1 MDHKR
6 LLSCCVEILDSFNP
20 RIHGVLEHLNTCL
33 ATKLDLEE
41 SDESFITEV
50 FSGCVQ
56 YTNILKVVVDAFFAD
71 IGKTSLRVDRNVY
84 TVVVYLALYRLDELG
99 IAHYRKFVVSH
110 EANKMYKFLSFL
122 FNEDNITTWMK
133 HEVSRHSNHLSDGVK
148 HYEHSYVQTNL
159 ISPLLRWLP
168 ELHDLVA
175 ELGDKLANKQ
185 KPRKPKAATE
195 PKPFNLTKP
204 RPRSVP
210 MPEKIPKLKK
220 LRQVPQSTY
229 RAPVEDDV
237 IAKIREEN
245 RKRAEEELIR
255 SSARQ
260 PSCASAEKSD
270 KAKRRMRRIIN
281 EENSKLQFNKVK
293 AQEMPS
299 TTSGN
304 IPIKLNAATI
314 LREGILFQKK
324 EEEELKKLLEYEKGG
339 RDATEFLKWQ
349 ENTRKKDLEER
360 LAEIEMRRLEG
371 KLSYEEAILARQT
384 MIRENQQRVIEM
396 KEETRDMMQKHLE
409 RKSKEG
415 EEMRK
420 LVEQTMSEHENTK
433 EARKKLQ
440 EYKQK
445 LVQEVSKE
453 SQELMRKALEEAEE
467 EMRQRVALIA
477 KIRAIESVPVIRFK
491 HVDLTESSGA
501 GLLSE
506 MSVSELR
513 ERLALLKI
521 AEKEDVEDRRDNILK
536 SKVEKDQFL
545 MDTLETI
552 AKHRAEKGNE
562 AAIQFETKKRQKKPE
577 VKDPKLQELQER
589 LEARKA
595 ERKKESEKLAVVPKK
610 SSARRQKVLQAEKA
624 ALEKMRW
631 RELEQTR
638 EKAAKLRGEGLASRN
653 SAGVRPVTTLRNQ
666 QPTTKIAS

>member
-1 MDHKR
+1 
-6 LLSCCVEILDSFNP
+6 VEILDSFNP
-20 RIHGVLEHLNTCL
+20 RIHGVLEHLHSCL
-33 ATKLDLEE
+33 ATRQGLEE

-56 YTNILKVVVDAFFAD
+56 YTNIMKVVVDAFYAD
-71 IGKTSLRVDRNVY
+71 AGKTSLRVDRNVY
-84 TVVVYLALYRLDELG
+84 TVLVYLALYRLDELG
-99 IAHYRKFVVSH
+99 IAHFRKFVVSQETTKIH
-110 EANKMYKFLSFL
+110 RFLSFL
-122 FNEDNITTWMK
+122 FNEENITTWMK
-133 HEVSRHSNHLSDGVK
+133 DEWCQ

-159 ISPLLRWLP
+159 VSPLLRWLP
-168 ELHDLVA
+168 ELNDLLA

-185 KPRKPKAATE
+185 KQRRPKPVTE

-220 LRQVPQSTY
+220 LRPVPQTTY
-229 RAPVEDDV
+229 RAPVEGDV
-237 IAKIREEN
+237 ISQIRKEN
-245 RKRAEEELIR
+245 RRRAEEELIK
-255 SSARQ
+255 SSNWQ
-260 PSCASAEKSD
+260 PACASAEKSD
-270 KAKRRMRRIIN
+270 KTKRRMRQIIDD
-281 EENSKLQFNKVK
+281 ENSKLQFDKLK
-293 AQEMPS
+293 SQEMPS
-299 TTSGN
+299 TMNGN

-314 LREGILFQKK
+314 MREGVLFQKK
-324 EEEELKKLLEYEKGG
+324 EEEELKRLSEYEKGG
-339 RDATEFLKWQ
+339 RDASEFLKWQ
-349 ENTRKKDLEER
+349 EATRKKDLEEK
-360 LAEIEMRRLEG
+360 LAEIERRRLEG

-384 MIRENQQRVIEM
+384 MIKDNQKRVMEI
-396 KEETRDMMQKHLE
+396 KEETREMMQKHLE
-409 RKSKEG
+409 KRAKEG

-420 LVEQTMSEHENTK
+420 LVEQTMMEHENTK
-433 EARKKLQ
+433 EARRKLQ

-491 HVDLTESSGA
+491 HVDITESSGA

-506 MSVSELR
+506 MSVAELR

-521 AEKEDVEDRRDNILK
+521 AEKEEEEEKRDSILK
-536 SKVEKDQFL
+536 SKVEKDQLL

-552 AKHRAEKGNE
+552 AKHRAHKGKE
-562 AAIQFETKKRQKKPE
+562 AAVQLEQKKRQTKPE
-577 VKDPKLQELQER
+577 VKDAKLQELQER

-595 ERKKESEKLAVVPKK
+595 ERKKESEKLAVAPKK
-610 SSARRQKVLQAEKA
+610 SSARRQKALQSEKA

-631 RELEQTR
+631 RELEETR
-638 EKAAKLRGEGLASRN
+638 EKAAKLRGDGLASRN

-666 QPTTKIAS
+666 RTTTRIAS

>member
-33 ATKLDLEE
+33 ATKLDLAE

-56 YTNILKVVVDAFFAD
+56 YTNILKVVVDAFYAEV
-71 IGKTSLRVDRNVY
+71 GKTSLRVDTNVY
-84 TVVVYLALYRLDELG
+84 TVLVYLALYRLDELG
-99 IAHYRKFVVSH
+99 IAHFRKFVVSH
-110 EANKMYKFLSFL
+110 EANKMFKFLSFL
-122 FNEDNITTWMK
+122 FSEDNITTWMQ
-133 HEVSRHSNHLSDGVK
+133 HEWCK

-185 KPRKPKAATE
+185 KPRKPKPATE

-210 MPEKIPKLKK
+210 MPAKIPKLKK
-220 LRQVPQSTY
+220 LREVPQTTY
-229 RAPVEDDV
+229 RAPAEEDV

-245 RKRAEEELIR
+245 RKRAEEGLIR

-260 PSCASAEKSD
+260 PACASAEKSD
-270 KAKRRMRRIIN
+270 KAKRRMRRIID

-299 TTSGN
+299 TTGGN

-314 LREGILFQKK
+314 MREGVLFQKK
-324 EEEELKKLLEYEKGG
+324 EEEELKKLAEYEKGG
-339 RDATEFLKWQ
+339 RDASEFLKWQ
-349 ENTRKKDLEER
+349 ENTRKKDLENK
-360 LAEIEMRRLEG
+360 LAEIERRRLEG

-384 MIRENQQRVIEM
+384 MIRENQQRVMEI
-396 KEETRDMMQKHLE
+396 KEETRDMMQKHFE
-409 RKSKEG
+409 RKTKER
-415 EEMRK
+415 EEMRN
-420 LVEQTMSEHENTK
+420 LVEQTMMEHENTK

-453 SQELMRKALEEAEE
+453 SQELMRIALEEAEE

-491 HVDLTESSGA
+491 HVDITESSGA

-506 MSVSELR
+506 MSIAELR

-521 AEKEDVEDRRDNILK
+521 AEKEEEEEKRDTILK
-536 SKVEKDQFL
+536 SKVERDQFL

-562 AAIQFETKKRQKKPE
+562 AAIQLETKKRQKKPE
-577 VKDPKLQELQER
+577 IKDPKLQELQER

-610 SSARRQKVLQAEKA
+610 SSARRQKALQTEKA

-631 RELEQTR
+631 KELEETR

-666 QPTTKIAS
+666 QKATRIAS

>member
-1 MDHKR
+1 MNHKH
-6 LLSCCVEILDSFNP
+6 LFSCCVEILDSFNP
-20 RIHGVLEHLNTCL
+20 RIHGVLEHLNACL
-33 ATKLDLEE
+33 ATKQGLEE
-41 SDESFITEV
+41 NDEAFITEV

-56 YTNILKVVVDAFFAD
+56 YTNILKVVVDGFYAD
-71 IGKTSLRVDRNVY
+71 AGKNSLRVDRNVY
-84 TVVVYLALYRLDELG
+84 VVMVYLALYRLDELG
-99 IAHYRKFVVSH
+99 IPHFRKFALSYDT
-110 EANKMYKFLSFL
+110 NKIHRFLSFL

-133 HEVSRHSNHLSDGVK
+133 NEWCR

-159 ISPLLRWLP
+159 VSPLLRWLP
-168 ELHDLVA
+168 ELHDLVTEFA
-175 ELGDKLANKQ
+175 DKLANKQ
-185 KPRKPKAATE
+185 KARKAKPATE

-210 MPEKIPKLKK
+210 MPEKIPKLRK
-220 LRQVPQSTY
+220 LKPVPHTTY
-229 RAPVEDDV
+229 RTPVEEDV
-237 IAKIREEN
+237 ITKIREEN

-270 KAKRRMRRIIN
+270 KAKRRMKKIMD
-281 EENSKLQFNKVK
+281 EEDSKLQFNKSKVT
-293 AQEMPS
+293 EMPS
-299 TTSGN
+299 TVNGN

-314 LREGILFQKK
+314 MREGVLFQKK
-324 EEEELKKLLEYEKGG
+324 EEEELKRLLEYEKGG
-339 RDATEFLKWQ
+339 RDASEFLKWQ
-349 ENTRKKDLEER
+349 ESTRKRDLEQE
-360 LAEIEMRRLEG
+360 LAEIERRRLEG

-384 MIRENQQRVIEM
+384 MIKDNQQRVMEM
-396 KEETRDMMQKHLE
+396 KEETKDMMQKHLE

-420 LVEQTMSEHENTK
+420 LVEQTMMEHENTK
-433 EARKKLQ
+433 EARRKLH

-467 EMRQRVALIA
+467 DMRQRVALIA

-506 MSVSELR
+506 MSVVELR

-521 AEKEDVEDRRDNILK
+521 AEKEEEEEKRDSILK

-552 AKHRAEKGNE
+552 AKHRAQQGRE
-562 AAIQFETKKRQKKPE
+562 AAIQQHQRKREKKPE

-589 LEARKA
+589 LEAKKA
-595 ERKKESEKLAVVPKK
+595 ERKRESEKLTVVPKK
-610 SSARRQKVLQAEKA
+610 SSLRRQKALQAEKA

-631 RELEQTR
+631 KELEETR
-638 EKAAKLRGEGLASRN
+638 ERAAKLRGEGLASRN
-653 SAGVRPVTTLRNQ
+653 SAGVRPMTTLRN
-666 QPTTKIAS
+666 PRTTTKIAS

>member
-1 MDHKR
+1 MNHKH

-20 RIHGVLEHLNTCL
+20 RIHGVLEHLNSCL
-33 ATKLDLEE
+33 ATKQGLEE
-41 SDESFITEV
+41 SDESFVTEV

-56 YTNILKVVVDAFFAD
+56 YSSIMKVVVDAFYAEA
-71 IGKTSLRVDRNVY
+71 GKTSLRSERNVY
-84 TVVVYLALYRLDELG
+84 TVLAYLALYRIDELG
-99 IAHYRKFVVSH
+99 IAHFRKFVLSH
-110 EANKMYKFLSFL
+110 EANKMHRFFSFF
-122 FNEDNITTWMK
+122 FNEENIKTWMK
-133 HEVSRHSNHLSDGVK
+133 NEWCK
-148 HYEHSYVQTNL
+148 HYEHSYVQTTL
-159 ISPLLRWLP
+159 VSPLLRWMP
-168 ELHDLVA
+168 ELLDLVA

-185 KPRKPKAATE
+185 KPRRPKPATE

-220 LRQVPQSTY
+220 LKPVPQSTY
-229 RAPVEDDV
+229 RAPVEEDV

-245 RKRAEEELIR
+245 RRRAEEELIR

-260 PSCASAEKSD
+260 PACASAEKSD
-270 KAKRRMRRIIN
+270 KAKRRMRRIID
-281 EENSKLQFNKVK
+281 EENSKLQFNKAK

-299 TTSGN
+299 TTGGN

-314 LREGILFQKK
+314 MREGALFQKK

-339 RDATEFLKWQ
+339 RDASEFLKWQ
-349 ENTRKKDLEER
+349 ETTRKKDLDEK
-360 LAEIEMRRLEG
+360 LAEIERRRLEG

-384 MIRENQQRVIEM
+384 MIKENQQRVMEM
-396 KEETRDMMQKHLE
+396 KEKTKEMMQKHLE
-409 RKSKEG
+409 KKSKEG

-420 LVEQTMSEHENTK
+420 LVEQTMMEHENTK
-433 EARKKLQ
+433 EARRKLQ

-506 MSVSELR
+506 MSVAELR

-521 AEKEDVEDRRDNILK
+521 AEKEEEEDKRDSILK
-536 SKVEKDQFL
+536 SKVEKDQHL

-552 AKHRAEKGNE
+552 AKHRAQKGKE
-562 AAIQFETKKRQKKPE
+562 AAVQLEQKRRPVKTE
-577 VKDPKLQELQER
+577 MKDPKLQELQEK
-589 LEARKA
+589 LEAKKA
-595 ERKKESEKLAVVPKK
+595 ERKMETEKLAVLPKK
-610 SSARRQKVLQAEKA
+610 SSARRQKTLQTEKA

-638 EKAAKLRGEGLASRN
+638 EKAAKLRSEGLASRN
-653 SAGVRPVTTLRNQ
+653 SAGVRPVTTL
-666 QPTTKIAS
+666 K

>member
-1 MDHKR
+1 MEHKR
-6 LLSCCVEILDSFNP
+6 LLKCCVEILDSFNP

-33 ATKLDLEE
+33 ATKTDLGE
-41 SDESFITEV
+41 SDESFLTEV

-56 YTNILKVVVDAFFAD
+56 YTNILKVVVDAFYAD
-71 IGKTSLRVDRNVY
+71 IGKTSLHVDKNVY
-84 TVVVYLALYRLDELG
+84 TVLVYLALYRLDELG
-99 IAHYRKFVVSH
+99 IAHFRKFVMSH
-110 EANKMYKFLSFL
+110 EANKMHKFLSFV
-122 FNEDNITTWMK
+122 FNESNITTWMK
-133 HEVSRHSNHLSDGVK
+133 DEWCK
-148 HYEHSYVQTNL
+148 HYEHSYVQTHL

-168 ELHDLVA
+168 ELNGLITDLR
-175 ELGDKLANKQ
+175 DKLANKQ
-185 KPRKPKAATE
+185 KPRKSKAATE

-220 LRQVPQSTY
+220 SRQVPQTTY
-229 RAPVEDDV
+229 HAPVEEDV
-237 IAKIREEN
+237 MAKIREEN
-245 RKRAEEELIR
+245 RKRAEEEFLR

-260 PSCASAEKSD
+260 PACASAEKSD
-270 KAKRRMRRIIN
+270 KTKRRMRQITE
-281 EENSKLQFNKVK
+281 EENSKLQFNKPK
-293 AQEMPS
+293 AQEAPS
-299 TTSGN
+299 TTGGN

-314 LREGILFQKK
+314 MREGVLFHKK
-324 EEEELKKLLEYEKGG
+324 EKEELKRLSEYEKGG
-339 RDATEFLKWQ
+339 RDATEFLRWQ
-349 ENTRKKDLEER
+349 ESARKKDLEDR
-360 LAEIEMRRLEG
+360 LAEIEKRRLEG

-384 MIRENQQRVIEM
+384 MIKQNQQRVMEI
-396 KEETRDMMQKHLE
+396 KQETQEMMQKHLE
-409 RKSKEG
+409 RKSKED

-420 LVEQTMSEHENTK
+420 LVEQTTMEHENTK
-433 EARKKLQ
+433 EARRKLQ
-440 EYKQK
+440 EYNQK

-491 HVDLTESSGA
+491 HVDLTETSGA

-506 MSVSELR
+506 MSVAELR

-521 AEKEDVEDRRDNILK
+521 AEKEAEEEKRDNILK

-552 AKHRAEKGNE
+552 AKHRAEIGNE
-562 AAIQFETKKRQKKPE
+562 AAVQLEAKKRQKKPE
-577 VKDPKLQELQER
+577 VKDPKLKELQER

-595 ERKKESEKLAVVPKK
+595 ERKKESERLAVVPKK
-610 SSARRQKVLQAEKA
+610 SSARRQKALQEEKA

-631 RELEQTR
+631 KELEQTR

-666 QPTTKIAS
+666 RTTTKVAT

>member
-6 LLSCCVEILDSFNP
+6 LLSCCVEVLDSFNP
-20 RIHGVLEHLNTCL
+20 RILGVLEHLNTCL
-33 ATKLDLEE
+33 ATKLDLAE

-56 YTNILKVVVDAFFAD
+56 YTNILKVVVDAYYAEV
-71 IGKTSLRVDRNVY
+71 GKTSLRVDRNVY
-84 TVVVYLALYRLDELG
+84 TVLVYLALYRLDELG
-99 IAHYRKFVVSH
+99 IAHFRKFV
-110 EANKMYKFLSFL
+110 
-122 FNEDNITTWMK
+122 
-133 HEVSRHSNHLSDGVK
+133 
-148 HYEHSYVQTNL
+148 
-159 ISPLLRWLP
+159 
-168 ELHDLVA
+168 
-175 ELGDKLANKQ
+175 
-185 KPRKPKAATE
+185 
-195 PKPFNLTKP
+195 
-204 RPRSVP
+204 
-210 MPEKIPKLKK
+210 IPKLKK

-229 RAPVEDDV
+229 RTPVEEDV

-260 PSCASAEKSD
+260 PACASAEKSD
-270 KAKRRMRRIIN
+270 KAKRRMRRIID
-281 EENSKLQFNKVK
+281 EENSKLQFNKVR

-314 LREGILFQKK
+314 MREGVLFQKK
-324 EEEELKKLLEYEKGG
+324 EEEELKKLSEYEKGG
-339 RDATEFLKWQ
+339 RDASEFLKWQ
-349 ENTRKKDLEER
+349 ESVRKNDLEAK
-360 LAEIEMRRLEG
+360 LAEIERRRLEG

-384 MIRENQQRVIEM
+384 MIKENQQRVMEM
-396 KEETRDMMQKHLE
+396 KEETRDMMQKHFE
-409 RKSKEG
+409 RKTREG

-420 LVEQTMSEHENTK
+420 LVEQTMMEHENTK

-491 HVDLTESSGA
+491 HVDITETSGA

-506 MSVSELR
+506 MSIAELR

-521 AEKEDVEDRRDNILK
+521 AEKEDEEEKRDTILK
-536 SKVEKDQFL
+536 SKVKKDQFL

-562 AAIQFETKKRQKKPE
+562 AAIQLEGKKREKKPE
-577 VKDPKLQELQER
+577 IKDTKLQELQER

-595 ERKKESEKLAVVPKK
+595 GK
-610 SSARRQKVLQAEKA
+610 
-624 ALEKMRW
+624 
-631 RELEQTR
+631 
-638 EKAAKLRGEGLASRN
+638 
-653 SAGVRPVTTLRNQ
+653 
-666 QPTTKIAS
+666 